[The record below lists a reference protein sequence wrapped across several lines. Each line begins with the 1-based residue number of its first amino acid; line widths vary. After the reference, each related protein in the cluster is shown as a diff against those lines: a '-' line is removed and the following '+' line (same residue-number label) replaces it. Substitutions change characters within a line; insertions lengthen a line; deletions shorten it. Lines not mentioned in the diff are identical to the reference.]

1 MAHRHIGST
10 KRYHLIPIMM
20 AIIKKMA
27 NDKCWWGCREI
38 RSCLHWGEESK
49 MTQLLWQVLR
59 TFLKKLNTELR
70 SSNSTTRYTL
80 KRTENRF
87 RHLFTAAW
95 FTTAKGEINPR
106 SANRFREKRRRSIHT
121 IEYHAISKRN
131 GVPTCAKMWI
141 NLEMSHQEKAGGH
154 KRTDSVRCTY
164 MKYLGQANSKREKAD
179 LEVTSGQGQGEWGAI
194 DEGLQSSCLGWWQ
207 RFRNRSWTS
216 QFSTVNGVNAPELY
230 I

>member
-1 MAHRHIGST
+1 MSANLKTWCIKRHYQESGKKTQQPTKWGETFANHAIKFAINSTPKKANNPIFKMGKILRHFSKNIQMAHRHIGST

-20 AIIKKMA
+20 AVIKKMA

-87 RHLFTAAW
+87 RHLFTAA
-95 FTTAKGEINPR
+95 
-106 SANRFREKRRRSIHT
+106 
-121 IEYHAISKRN
+121 
-131 GVPTCAKMWI
+131 
-141 NLEMSHQEKAGGH
+141 
-154 KRTDSVRCTY
+154 
-164 MKYLGQANSKREKAD
+164 
-179 LEVTSGQGQGEWGAI
+179 
-194 DEGLQSSCLGWWQ
+194 
-207 RFRNRSWTS
+207 
-216 QFSTVNGVNAPELY
+216 
-230 I
+230 